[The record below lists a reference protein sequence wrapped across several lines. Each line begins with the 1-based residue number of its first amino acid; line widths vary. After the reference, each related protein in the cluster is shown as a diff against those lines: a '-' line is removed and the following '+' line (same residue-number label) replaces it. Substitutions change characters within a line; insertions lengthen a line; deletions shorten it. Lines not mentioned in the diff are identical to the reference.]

1 MIEVFLIVAAIGV
14 IGLLLGKFIAPFA
27 PFPYGS
33 FAASQVAEQAMKQQR
48 RYEEQIKRAQEEH
61 FAREY
66 AVARE
71 ARKGK
76 IIETEWKR
84 I

>member
-1 MIEVFLIVAAIGV
+1 M
-14 IGLLLGKFIAPFA
+14 
-27 PFPYGS
+27 
-33 FAASQVAEQAMKQQR
+33 QWDAEQHIEAMR
-48 RYEEQIKRAQEEH
+48 RET
-61 FAREY
+61 AREY